1 MAEATTHRRSST
13 EAEDVSAR
21 EIVVAVDTLRKLVRQ
36 YGYVAIA
43 IFTVGGGAAVFTIPQ
58 RLQKVEQ
65 DHVSIR
71 RHQARMEAGQ
81 DWLICVV
88 AERNK
93 EGGSIDRCDSLRPRS
108 SSSHGDD
115 MDEETQ

>member
-1 MAEATTHRRSST
+1 MSETASRRSS
-13 EAEDVSAR
+13 EEVNARDVV
-21 EIVVAVDTLRKLVRQ
+21 EAVDTLRKLVRQ

-43 IFTVGGGAAVFTIPQ
+43 IFTVGGGAAVFTIPA
-58 RLQKVEQ
+58 RLAKVEQ

-71 RHQARMEAGQ
+71 RHQTRMEAGQ

-93 EGGSIDRCDSLRPRS
+93 EGGSIDRCDSLRPRPT
-108 SSSHGDD
+108 SSHGDD
-115 MDEETQ
+115 LEEDTQ